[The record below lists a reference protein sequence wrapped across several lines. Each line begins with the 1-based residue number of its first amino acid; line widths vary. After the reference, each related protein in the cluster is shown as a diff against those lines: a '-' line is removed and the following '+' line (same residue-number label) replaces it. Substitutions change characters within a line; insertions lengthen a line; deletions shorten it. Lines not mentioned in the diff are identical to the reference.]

1 MRILLFGANGQ
12 LGKDLEKVLS
22 KSPNIDLI
30 SFDKSSCDITDEFSV
45 KAKLKEFDPKVVIN
59 AAAYTKVDDAENNFD
74 EARLINEVAVK
85 NLSQH
90 CQINDSLLVHFS
102 TDYVFDGQATSPITE
117 ISETNPVNL
126 YGYSKLLGDIALK
139 DSGCRYLNFRVSW
152 VYGIW
157 GNNFPKTIFRLCK
170 ENESVKIIED
180 QWGTPTS
187 TIMISEIVLNC
198 LQKAL
203 KKDSYYGLYHLCP
216 QGKTNWYEF
225 AKELIS
231 RLESKGIEF
240 KCPASKI
247 IPIKSEE
254 YKTLAKRPGFSVLD
268 SSKIKN
274 TFDVNIKFW
283 DKYLDQFLL
292 EMIK

>member
-1 MRILLFGANGQ
+1 M
-12 LGKDLEKVLS
+12 
-22 KSPNIDLI
+22 
-30 SFDKSSCDITDEFSV
+30 
-45 KAKLKEFDPKVVIN
+45 
-59 AAAYTKVDDAENNFD
+59 
-74 EARLINEVAVK
+74 
-85 NLSQH
+85 
-90 CQINDSLLVHFS
+90 
-102 TDYVFDGQATSPITE
+102 
-117 ISETNPVNL
+117 
-126 YGYSKLLGDIALK
+126 
-139 DSGCRYLNFRVSW
+139 
-152 VYGIW
+152 
-157 GNNFPKTIFRLCK
+157 
-170 ENESVKIIED
+170 
-180 QWGTPTS
+180 
-187 TIMISEIVLNC
+187 
-198 LQKAL
+198 
-203 KKDSYYGLYHLCP
+203 YHLCP